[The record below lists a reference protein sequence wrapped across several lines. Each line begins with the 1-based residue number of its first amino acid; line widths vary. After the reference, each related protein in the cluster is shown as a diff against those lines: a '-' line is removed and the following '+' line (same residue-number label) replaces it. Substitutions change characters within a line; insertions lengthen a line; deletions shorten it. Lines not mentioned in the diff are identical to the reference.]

1 MKKTYKLLIGA
12 LVLVLLVVC
21 ILLIY
26 NSTKADTENS
36 KNYISFSVKSE
47 SKDDDAM
54 KILTY
59 EYSLEN
65 EKAQLMA
72 TLPFNSQYSL
82 SVYDKEN
89 KCVYYS
95 YRDET
100 QCDQL
105 YRYDIENQKST
116 KLTEDL
122 FAINYIIPVDDS
134 VYLGTVY
141 KDRREV
147 TLLKYENGKL
157 SSLLDDDDLFVQNM
171 SYNPDTQKIVFN
183 TYSNSEA
190 EKRFAEYNDD
200 PDHLL
205 TGKNTIWTLDV
216 TNKDN
221 LPQKVKVVGE
231 GDMGYIISDE
241 KDRIYYYR
249 DGKHYI
255 LDDDIKQNLTFDEL
269 DIYEPI
275 YIKGEDVFFEKGYN
289 QLVKYNLKTKK
300 SIVLYT
306 ENAEK
311 AEIDN
316 AIILY

>member
-1 MKKTYKLLIGA
+1 MKKTYKLLIGT
-12 LVLVLLVVC
+12 LILILLVVC

-36 KNYISFSVKSE
+36 RNYISFSVKSE

-54 KILTY
+54 KIFTY

-105 YRYDIENQKST
+105 YRYDIENKKST

-134 VYLGTVY
+134 VYLGAVY

-157 SSLLDDDDLFVQNM
+157 SSLLDDDDLFVQNL

-190 EKRFAEYNDD
+190 EKRFEEYNDD

-231 GDMGYIISDE
+231 GDMGYIILDE
-241 KDRIYYYR
+241 KDRIYYYQ

-289 QLVKYNLKTKK
+289 QLVKYNLKTEK
-300 SIVLYT
+300 STVLYT

-316 AIILY
+316 AIIFN

>member
-1 MKKTYKLLIGA
+1 MKKTYKLLIGT
-12 LVLVLLVVC
+12 LILILLVVC

-36 KNYISFSVKSE
+36 RNYISFSVKSE

-54 KILTY
+54 KIFTY

-105 YRYDIENQKST
+105 YRYDIENKKST

-134 VYLGTVY
+134 VYLGAVY

-157 SSLLDDDDLFVQNM
+157 SSLLDDDDLFVQNL

-190 EKRFAEYNDD
+190 EKRFEEYNDD

-231 GDMGYIISDE
+231 GDMGYIILDE
-241 KDRIYYYR
+241 KDRIYYYQ

-289 QLVKYNLKTKK
+289 QLVKYNLKTEK
-300 SIVLYT
+300 STVLYT

-311 AEIDN
+311 AEINN
-316 AIILY
+316 AIILN

>member
-12 LVLVLLVVC
+12 LVLILLVVC

-36 KNYISFSVKSE
+36 RNYISFSVKTE

-89 KCVYYS
+89 NCVYYS

-105 YRYDIENQKST
+105 YRYDIENKKST

-134 VYLGTVY
+134 VYLGAVY

-171 SYNPDTQKIVFN
+171 SYNPDTQRIVFN

-190 EKRFAEYNDD
+190 EKRFEEYNDD

-205 TGKNTIWTLDV
+205 IGKNTIWTLDV

-231 GDMGYIISDE
+231 GNMGYIISDE
-241 KDRIYYYR
+241 KDRIYYYQ

-255 LDDDIKQNLTFDEL
+255 FDDDIKQNLTFDEL

-300 SIVLYT
+300 STVLYT

-316 AIILY
+316 AIIFN

>member
-1 MKKTYKLLIGA
+1 MKLNVIS
-12 LVLVLLVVC
+12 C
-21 ILLIY
+21 I
-26 NSTKADTENS
+26 
-36 KNYISFSVKSE
+36 
-47 SKDDDAM
+47 
-54 KILTY
+54 
-59 EYSLEN
+59 
-65 EKAQLMA
+65 
-72 TLPFNSQYSL
+72 
-82 SVYDKEN
+82 
-89 KCVYYS
+89 
-95 YRDET
+95 
-100 QCDQL
+100 
-105 YRYDIENQKST
+105 DIENKKST

-134 VYLGTVY
+134 VYLGAVY

-171 SYNPDTQKIVFN
+171 SYNPDTQRIVFN

-190 EKRFAEYNDD
+190 EKRFEEYNDD

-205 TGKNTIWTLDV
+205 IGKNTIWTLDV

-231 GDMGYIISDE
+231 GNMGYIISDE
-241 KDRIYYYR
+241 KDRIYYYQ

-255 LDDDIKQNLTFDEL
+255 FDDDIKQNLTFDEL

-300 SIVLYT
+300 STVLYT

-316 AIILY
+316 AIIFN